1 MVRVINA
8 VFTASAGIAAR
19 EDAQAQLCALAE
31 AECRR
36 NVATEHP
43 GYAALQLRQLGLY
56 ASPAIG
62 SSLLLKSFFRLPV
75 VKSQSLTCPKSSPEI
90 RLLPLG

>member
-56 ASPAIG
+56 ASPAIYQPE
-62 SSLLLKSFFRLPV
+62 LVRV
-75 VKSQSLTCPKSSPEI
+75 VCFYGYTLIRAPLTA
-90 RLLPLG
+90 